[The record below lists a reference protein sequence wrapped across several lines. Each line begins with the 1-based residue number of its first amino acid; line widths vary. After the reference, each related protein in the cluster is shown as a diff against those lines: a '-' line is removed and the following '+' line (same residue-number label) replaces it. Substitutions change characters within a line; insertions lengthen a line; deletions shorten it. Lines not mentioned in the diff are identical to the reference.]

1 MRRQLFTLLLLLT
14 WKASALPPTPP
25 SGATAVKPASRDCC
39 AVLELRQYTLHP
51 GQRDVLI
58 DLFEREF
65 VESQEDQGAH
75 LVGQFRDSVRPER
88 FVWLRGF
95 PDMVSREQTLKRFYG
110 GPVWKAH
117 REAANAT
124 MQDSSNV
131 LLLRPVTGSRGFPP
145 PGSPRPD
152 KGNHPTPNSVVVVTI
167 LHRDAPVDAAF
178 LRFVEQ
184 QLVPV
189 LSETGGAPLALLQTE
204 YAPNTFPALPVREGE
219 HVLVAFTV
227 FASREKYLA
236 HVERLANSRRWN
248 DTVRPALLKHLKA
261 APESLVLEPTA
272 RSLLR

>member
-1 MRRQLFTLLLLLT
+1 
-14 WKASALPPTPP
+14 
-25 SGATAVKPASRDCC
+25 VKSASRDCC

-65 VESQEDQGAH
+65 IESQEAEGAH
-75 LVGQFRDSVRPER
+75 LVGQFRDSARPER
-88 FVWLRGF
+88 FVWVRGF
-95 PDMVSREQTLKRFYG
+95 PDMVSRERTLKRFYG

-124 MQDSSNV
+124 MLDATNV
-131 LLLRPVTGSRGFPP
+131 LLLRPLTGSRGFPP
-145 PGSPRPD
+145 PSAPRPA
-152 KGNHPTPNSVVVVTI
+152 KGHAATPDSVVLVTL
-167 LHRDAPVDAAF
+167 LHRDAPVDAGF

-189 LSETGGAPLALLQTE
+189 LRETGGAPLALFQTE

-227 FASREKYLA
+227 FASREKYQA
-236 HVERLANSRRWN
+236 HVERLASSRQWT
-248 DTVRPALLKHLKA
+248 DTVRPALLQQLKA
-261 APESLVLEPTA
+261 APESLLLEPTP
-272 RSLLR
+272 RSLSR

>member
-1 MRRQLFTLLLLLT
+1 M
-14 WKASALPPTPP
+14 
-25 SGATAVKPASRDCC
+25 KPASRDCC

-65 VESQEDQGAH
+65 IESQEAEGAH
-75 LVGQFRDSVRPER
+75 LVGQFRDSARPER
-88 FVWLRGF
+88 FVWVRGF
-95 PDMVSREQTLKRFYG
+95 PDMVSRERTLKRFYG

-124 MQDSSNV
+124 MLDATNV
-131 LLLRPVTGSRGFPP
+131 LLLRPLAGSRGFPP
-145 PGSPRPD
+145 PSAPRPA
-152 KGNHPTPNSVVVVTI
+152 KGHAATPDSVVLVTL
-167 LHRDAPVDAAF
+167 LHRDAPVDAGF

-189 LSETGGAPLALLQTE
+189 LRETGGAPLALFQTE

-227 FASREKYLA
+227 FASREKYQA
-236 HVERLANSRRWN
+236 HVERLASSRQWT
-248 DTVRPALLKHLKA
+248 DTVRPALLQHLKA
-261 APESLVLEPTA
+261 APESLLLEPTP
-272 RSLLR
+272 RSLSR